1 MLQPPNTC
9 KMSWDDARVMIV
21 ADTFMAAIDKKLKPT
36 YWHHEGSQQS
46 AVGSPQVSPLSLYAG
61 WYTTSGSGTL
71 AKAKMCEPQTCQ
83 HSGWVVEKLSLNPT
97 KSMRCSNGP

>member
-1 MLQPPNTC
+1 MQDVL
-9 KMSWDDARVMIV
+9 DDARVMTV
-21 ADTFMAAIDKKLKPT
+21 ADTLMAAIDKKLKPA

-61 WYTTSGSGTL
+61 WHTTSDSETL